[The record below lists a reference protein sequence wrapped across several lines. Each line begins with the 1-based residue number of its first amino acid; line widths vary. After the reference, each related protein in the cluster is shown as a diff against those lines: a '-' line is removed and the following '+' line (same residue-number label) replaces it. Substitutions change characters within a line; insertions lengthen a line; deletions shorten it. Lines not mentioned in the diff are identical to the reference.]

1 MSAPF
6 DYDELAEA
14 GLEKVVVRY
23 SGENDE
29 SYIQDVES
37 EQIDF
42 DAHEHHDLFRAV
54 EGAAY
59 DLLEKE
65 WGGWEINEGSS
76 GTITINVKERTT
88 ELKHGENVVTQ
99 NWSTKEFRDG

>member
-14 GLEKVVVRY
+14 GIEKVVVEY

-29 SYIQDVES
+29 GYINEITCEPDDGAINYRDDLYNTVE
-37 EQIDF
+37 
-42 DAHEHHDLFRAV
+42 R
-54 EGAAY
+54 AAY
-59 DLLEKE
+59 DLLSKE

-76 GTITINVKERTT
+76 GKITIDVKERTT

-99 NWSTKEFRDG
+99 NWSTKEFR

>member
-1 MSAPF
+1 MSALF

-14 GLEKVVVRY
+14 GIEKVVVEY

-29 SYIQDVES
+29 GYVNDITPRPESGVLDYGTDLYRTIQD
-37 EQIDF
+37 
-42 DAHEHHDLFRAV
+42 
-54 EGAAY
+54 AAY

-65 WGGWEINEGSS
+65 WGGWEINEGST
-76 GTITINVKERTT
+76 GTITIDVKERTT

-99 NWSTKEFRDG
+99 NWSTKEFR